1 MLSLDE
7 LGYKEKKLEALSKK
21 EINNTMDLLSF
32 FPRKYYDFSQPVNL
46 SKEYHQK
53 SIAII
58 GTLKKVELTEK
69 PHPQIPN
76 QKLFIVKA
84 TVMQGNKYLNVVWFG
99 QYYLYKQIK
108 YWKDKDVIVG
118 GELEYNEIYNNFSM
132 NSPFLFSKDILG
144 NARIHTVY
152 SDIKGISDDY
162 ISKTIKMALDSYD
175 MPETLDDAMLKKTGL
190 MGQKEAYEQI
200 HFPKSEEL
208 LKQAQKRMIFDELLY
223 FAIQLEKN
231 TLEMPVGSSYGIKSL
246 ANTSKYISSLPYSLT
261 KSQKAVLGEIKKQL
275 LDGKRI
281 NALVQGDVGCGKTT
295 VAFACMMMMADSGY
309 QSVLMAPTL
318 VLAKQHY
325 EELSK
330 ICATLGYKVAFLA
343 GKQKVKEKKEILNGI
358 KDGNY
363 NFIVGTYSVINAEYH
378 NLAMV
383 VEDEEHKF
391 GVLQREALVKSC
403 KNGLHTVTMSATPI
417 PRSLAMTIYSRN
429 TSVFTIDELP
439 ANRLPVKTVIRN
451 DDASVFRGLHME
463 LSRGR
468 QAYVV
473 CSLIEHSENTNM
485 MQNVMSVKQVE
496 DIYRKEFPQNSI
508 AVITGRTSKEE
519 MEKTLDEFTNGNID
533 ILIST
538 SVIEV
543 GVNVPNASVIVINN
557 AERFGLSQ
565 LHQLRGRVG
574 RGKYQSYCILK
585 SDKAEQNARLEAM
598 VRTNNGFEIAE
609 ADLQNRGAGDIIGTK
624 QTGNDKYVEMAL
636 KYPKM
641 FESIKR
647 IAGNMVLDGSY
658 MNLWEQKS
666 QGCKNAENSI
676 V

>member
-7 LGYKEKKLEALSKK
+7 LGYKEKKKEALEKK
-21 EINNTMDLLSF
+21 EIMNTMDLLSF
-32 FPRKYYDFSQPVNL
+32 YPRQYYNFSQTVTL
-46 SKEYHQK
+46 SKEYHK
-53 SIAII
+53 KHIAVI
-58 GTLKKVELTEK
+58 GKLKKIELTEK

-76 QKLFIVKA
+76 QKLFIIKA
-84 TVMQGNKYLNVVWFG
+84 LVFQGATALNIVWFG
-99 QYYLYKQIK
+99 QYYLYKQIQ

-118 GELEYNEIYNNFSM
+118 GELEYNETYNSFSM
-132 NSPFLFSKDILG
+132 NSPFLFSRDILG
-144 NARIHTVY
+144 NTRIHTVY
-152 SDIKGISDDY
+152 SDIKGISNDF
-162 ISKTIKMALDSYD
+162 ISKTIKMALDNYD
-175 MPETLDDAMLKKTGL
+175 IPDYMSDEMRCKLGFIT
-190 MGQKEAYEQI
+190 QKEAYEYM
-200 HFPKSEEL
+200 HFPKEEES
-208 LKQAQKRMIFDELLY
+208 LKKAQKRLIFDELLY
-223 FAIQLEKN
+223 FATQLEKN
-231 TLEMPVGSSYGIKSL
+231 TLDMPVGSCYGIKSL

-261 KSQKAVLGEIKKQL
+261 KAQKEVLGEIKKQL

-325 EELSK
+325 EELNK
-330 ICATLGYKVAFLA
+330 IASALGYKVAFLA
-343 GKQKVKEKKEILNGI
+343 GKQKAKEKKELLNGI
-358 KDGNY
+358 KDGTY
-363 NFIVGTYSVINAEYH
+363 NFIVGTHSVINAEYN

-391 GVLQREALVKSC
+391 GVLQREALIKSC

-429 TSVFTIDELP
+429 TFIYTIDELP

-463 LSRGR
+463 LNHGR

-485 MQNVMSVKQVE
+485 MQNVMSVKQIE
-496 DIYRKEFPQNSI
+496 AIYRNEFPQNSI
-508 AVITGRTSKEE
+508 AVITGRTSKED
-519 MEKTLDEFTNGNID
+519 MERTLDEFTRGEID

-585 SDKAEQNARLEAM
+585 SDNAEDNARLEAM

-658 MNLWEQKS
+658 MKLWEQKS
-666 QGCKNAENSI
+666 KYSKVETE
-676 V
+676 

>member
-1 MLSLDE
+1 MLSLEE
-7 LGYKEKKLEALSKK
+7 LGYKEKKLEALEKK
-21 EINNTMDLLSF
+21 DIHSTVDLLSF
-32 FPRKYYDFSQPVNL
+32 YPRQYYDFSQTVSL
-46 SKEYHQK
+46 SKEFHK
-53 SIAII
+53 KHIAII
-58 GTLKKVELTEK
+58 GKLKKVELTEK

-76 QKLFIVKA
+76 QKLFIIKA
-84 TVMQGNKYLNVVWFG
+84 SVIQGDKYLNIVWFG
-99 QYYLYKQIK
+99 QYYLYKQIQ

-118 GELEYNEIYNNFSM
+118 GELEYNETYNNFSM
-132 NSPFLFSKDILG
+132 NSPFLISRDILG
-144 NARIHTVY
+144 NTRVHTVY
-152 SDIKGISDDY
+152 SDIKGISDEF
-162 ISKTIKMALDSYD
+162 ISKTVRMALDSYD
-175 MPETLDDAMLKKTGL
+175 IPDYLEECMRNKLGL
-190 MGQKEAYEQI
+190 ITQKEAYAYM
-200 HFPKSEEL
+200 HFPKDEEN
-208 LKQAQKRMIFDELLY
+208 LKQAQKRLIFDELLY
-223 FAIQLEKN
+223 FATQLEKN
-231 TLEMPVGSSYGIKSL
+231 TLDMPVGSSYGIKSL

-261 KSQKAVLGEIKKQL
+261 GAQKNVLGEIKKQL

-325 EELSK
+325 EELNK
-330 ICATLGYKVAFLA
+330 IASELGYKVAFLA
-343 GKQKVKEKKEILNGI
+343 GKQKAKEKRELLEGI
-358 KDGNY
+358 KNGTY
-363 NFIVGTYSVINAEYH
+363 QFIVGTHSVITAEYN

-391 GVLQREALVKSC
+391 GVLQREALVKSGQ
-403 KNGLHTVTMSATPI
+403 NGIHTVTMSATPI

-429 TSVFTIDELP
+429 TSIFTIDELP

-463 LSRGR
+463 LNHGR

-473 CSLIEHSENTNM
+473 CSLIEHSENTNL
-485 MQNVMSVKQVE
+485 MQNVMSVKQIE
-496 DIYRKEFPQNSI
+496 AIYRNEFPDNTI
-508 AVITGRTSKEE
+508 AVITGRTSKED
-519 MEKTLDEFTNGNID
+519 MEKTLDEFTKGDID

-585 SDKAEQNARLEAM
+585 SDNAEDNARLEAM

-641 FESIKR
+641 FESIKK

-658 MNLWEQKS
+658 MKLWEQRNQFSEKV
-666 QGCKNAENSI
+666 EE
-676 V
+676 

>member
-7 LGYKEKKLEALSKK
+7 LGYKEKKKEALEKK
-21 EINNTMDLLSF
+21 EIMNTMDLLSF
-32 FPRKYYDFSQPVNL
+32 YPRQYYNFSQTVTL
-46 SKEYHQK
+46 SKEYHK
-53 SIAII
+53 KHIAVI
-58 GTLKKVELTEK
+58 GKLKKIELTEK

-76 QKLFIVKA
+76 QKLFIIKA
-84 TVMQGNKYLNVVWFG
+84 LVFQGATALNIVWFG
-99 QYYLYKQIK
+99 QYYLYKQIQ

-118 GELEYNEIYNNFSM
+118 GELEYNETYNSFSM
-132 NSPFLFSKDILG
+132 NSPFLFSRDILG
-144 NARIHTVY
+144 NTRIHTVY
-152 SDIKGISDDY
+152 SDIKGISNDF
-162 ISKTIKMALDSYD
+162 ISKTIKMALDNYD
-175 MPETLDDAMLKKTGL
+175 IPDYMSDEMRCKLGFIT
-190 MGQKEAYEQI
+190 QKEAYEYM
-200 HFPKSEEL
+200 HFPKEEES
-208 LKQAQKRMIFDELLY
+208 LKKAQKRLIFDELLY
-223 FAIQLEKN
+223 FATRLEKN
-231 TLEMPVGSSYGIKSL
+231 TLDMPVGSCYGIKSL

-261 KSQKAVLGEIKKQL
+261 KAQKEVLGEIKKQL

-325 EELSK
+325 EELNK
-330 ICATLGYKVAFLA
+330 IASALGYKVAFLA
-343 GKQKVKEKKEILNGI
+343 GKQKAKEKKELLNGI
-358 KDGNY
+358 KDGTY
-363 NFIVGTYSVINAEYH
+363 NFIVGTHSVINAEYN

-429 TSVFTIDELP
+429 TSIYTIDELP

-463 LSRGR
+463 LNHGR

-485 MQNVMSVKQVE
+485 MQNVMSVKQIE
-496 DIYRKEFPQNSI
+496 AIYRNEFPQNSI
-508 AVITGRTSKEE
+508 AVITGRTSKEDTE
-519 MEKTLDEFTNGNID
+519 RTLDEFTRGEID

-585 SDKAEQNARLEAM
+585 SDNAEDNARLEAM

-658 MNLWEQKS
+658 MKLWEQKS
-666 QGCKNAENSI
+666 KYSEGEI
-676 V
+676 E

>member
-1 MLSLDE
+1 MLSLEE
-7 LGYKEKKLEALSKK
+7 LGYKEKKLEALEKK
-21 EINNTMDLLSF
+21 DIHNTMDLLSF
-32 FPRKYYDFSQPVNL
+32 YPRQYYDFSQTVSL
-46 SKEYHQK
+46 SKDYHK
-53 SIAII
+53 KHIAII
-58 GTLKKVELTEK
+58 GKLKKVELTDK

-84 TVMQGNKYLNVVWFG
+84 SVVQGDKYLNLVWFG
-99 QYYLYKQIK
+99 QYYLYKQIQ

-118 GELEYNEIYNNFSM
+118 GELEYSETYNNYSM
-132 NSPFLFSKDILG
+132 NSPFLISRDIIG
-144 NARIHTVY
+144 NTRVHTVY
-152 SDIKGISDDY
+152 SDIKGISDEF
-162 ISKTIKMALDSYD
+162 ISKTVRMALDNYD
-175 MPETLDDAMLKKTGL
+175 VPDYLEECLRKKLGL
-190 MGQKEAYEQI
+190 ITQKEAYEYM
-200 HFPKSEEL
+200 HFPKDEEN
-208 LKQAQKRMIFDELLY
+208 LKKAQKRLVFDELLY
-223 FAIQLEKN
+223 FATQLEKI
-231 TLEMPVGSSYGIKSL
+231 TLDMPVGSAYGIKSL

-261 KSQKAVLGEIKKQL
+261 GAQKNVLGEIKKQL

-325 EELSK
+325 EELNK
-330 ICATLGYKVAFLA
+330 IASELGYKVAFLA
-343 GKQKVKEKKEILNGI
+343 GKQKAKEKRELLNGI
-358 KDGNY
+358 KDGTY
-363 NFIVGTYSVINAEYH
+363 QFIVGTHSVITAEYN

-391 GVLQREALVKSC
+391 GVLQREALVKSGQ
-403 KNGLHTVTMSATPI
+403 NGIHTVTMSATPI

-429 TSVFTIDELP
+429 TSIFTIDELP

-463 LSRGR
+463 LNHGR

-473 CSLIEHSENTNM
+473 CSLIEHSENTNL
-485 MQNVMSVKQVE
+485 MQNVMSVKQIE
-496 DIYRKEFPQNSI
+496 AIYRNEFPDNTI
-508 AVITGRTSKEE
+508 AVITGRTSKED
-519 MEKTLDEFTNGNID
+519 MEKTLDEFTKGDID

-585 SDKAEQNARLEAM
+585 SDDAEDNARLEAM

-641 FESIKR
+641 FESIKKF
-647 IAGNMVLDGSY
+647 AGNMVLDGSY
-658 MNLWEQKS
+658 MKLWEQKQQFS
-666 QGCKNAENSI
+666 EKAED
-676 V
+676 

>member
-7 LGYKEKKLEALSKK
+7 LGYKEKKKEALEKK
-21 EINNTMDLLSF
+21 EIMNTMDLLSF
-32 FPRKYYDFSQPVNL
+32 YPRQYYNFSQTVTL
-46 SKEYHQK
+46 SKEYHK
-53 SIAII
+53 KHIAVI
-58 GTLKKVELTEK
+58 GKLKKIELTEK

-76 QKLFIVKA
+76 QKLFIIKA
-84 TVMQGNKYLNVVWFG
+84 LVFQGATALNIVWFG
-99 QYYLYKQIK
+99 QYYLYKQIQ

-118 GELEYNEIYNNFSM
+118 GELEYNETYNSFSM
-132 NSPFLFSKDILG
+132 NSPFLFSRDILG
-144 NARIHTVY
+144 NTRIHTVY
-152 SDIKGISDDY
+152 SDIKGISNDF
-162 ISKTIKMALDSYD
+162 ISKTIKMALDNYD
-175 MPETLDDAMLKKTGL
+175 IPDYMSDEMRCKLGFIT
-190 MGQKEAYEQI
+190 QKEAYEYM
-200 HFPKSEEL
+200 HFPKEEES
-208 LKQAQKRMIFDELLY
+208 LKKAQKRLIFDELLY
-223 FAIQLEKN
+223 FATQLEKN
-231 TLEMPVGSSYGIKSL
+231 TLDMPVGSCYGIKSL

-261 KSQKAVLGEIKKQL
+261 KAQKEVLGEIKKQL

-325 EELSK
+325 EELNK
-330 ICATLGYKVAFLA
+330 IASALGYKVAFLA
-343 GKQKVKEKKEILNGI
+343 GKQKAKEKKELLNGI
-358 KDGNY
+358 KDGTY
-363 NFIVGTYSVINAEYH
+363 NFIVGTHSVINAEYN

-391 GVLQREALVKSC
+391 GVLQREALIKSC

-429 TSVFTIDELP
+429 TSIYTIDELP

-463 LSRGR
+463 LNHGR

-485 MQNVMSVKQVE
+485 MQNVMSVKQIE
-496 DIYRKEFPQNSI
+496 AIYRNEFPQNSI
-508 AVITGRTSKEE
+508 AVITGRTSKED
-519 MEKTLDEFTNGNID
+519 MERTLDEFTRGEID

-585 SDKAEQNARLEAM
+585 SDNAEDNARLEAM

-658 MNLWEQKS
+658 MKLWEQKS
-666 QGCKNAENSI
+666 KYSEGEI
-676 V
+676 E